1 MIRVLFVCTGNSC
14 RSPMAE
20 GLLRARMH
28 ASWRGVVQASSAGTG
43 ALDGAKAAPNAVKVM
58 GELGVDIA
66 GHRARSIT
74 EAIVLEADAIV
85 CMAEEHREEIAG
97 WIPEALEKTI
107 LIGEL
112 ESGRESADIDD
123 PIGGDEAKYR
133 RTRDDIDRLLP
144 LLISYLVDKYNLGV

>member
-20 GLLRARMH
+20 GLLRARMP
-28 ASWRGVVQASSAGTG
+28 ASWRGVVGASSAGTG
-43 ALDGAKAAPNAVKVM
+43 ALDGAKAASNAVAVM
-58 GELGVDIA
+58 REVGVDIA

-74 EAIVLEADAIV
+74 EAIVAEADVIV
-85 CMAEEHREEIAG
+85 CMAQEHREEIAG
-97 WIPEALEKTI
+97 RMPEALEKTI
-107 LIGEL
+107 LIGGL
-112 ESGRESADIDD
+112 EPGRENADIDD

-144 LLISYLVDKYNLGV
+144 LLIKYLDAEYGLGI